1 MADQAALTALPF
13 TALPG
18 RAISPAF
25 SPDGSRIAFGWNGD
39 PKEQAKGFDLYV
51 KAFGSEALLR
61 LTEHPSEWVSPAWS
75 PDGTQIA
82 FYRMDNAETGVYAVS
97 ALGGPERKV
106 HSTRMLAS
114 DFATV
119 SWSHDGRWIAFT
131 DLALPEEH
139 TRISLLSM
147 DTFEAKQIPGNPE
160 CIREGLP
167 AFSHTGGY
175 LAYWC
180 LRRPFD
186 AVLYVLPIGGGRP
199 RALSTFRAFPS
210 GLTWSADDERLV
222 YSGNSLG
229 SGSSSE
235 LGQVNLKTG
244 STKQLE
250 FARSAQQPAVLPR
263 GDKLAYSSTSNR

>member
-1 MADQAALTALPF
+1 M
-13 TALPG
+13 
-18 RAISPAF
+18 
-25 SPDGSRIAFGWNGD
+25 
-39 PKEQAKGFDLYV
+39 
-51 KAFGSEALLR
+51 
-61 LTEHPSEWVSPAWS
+61 SPAWS

-131 DLALPEEH
+131 DLALPEGY

-263 GDKLAYSSTSNR
+263 GDKLAYSSASNRSSLWRRDLVHPQTPAVELLPSSRSQFDAQYSPDGGRIEFASLRQACRESGSAAPMAGISCRSQILTT